1 MILKIKLNKIY
12 CECNFYSVK
21 DAKHYIDKVLKKHS
35 EFVSCELYDKNKI
48 ILTGGKNVKD

>member
-48 ILTGGKNVKD
+48 ILTEVKKC